1 MVFNGQMGLLTNAK
15 ILILS
20 FLVNKALG
28 LVFIPVIMRFSFSD
42 AKCLIC
48 MCKSKIIISE
58 LC

>member
-1 MVFNGQMGLLTNAK
+1 MGLLTNAK